1 MSLSFIS
8 SVLLRM
14 KVSEFTFHYSQTSV
28 FILICGG
35 SKSGQKFLKNFLK
48 IFCALISSP
57 PKKDRASQSKL
68 CLNLY
73 SIHSIFQSF
82 NLSIFQSFNPF
93 NPYSP
98 IIFLNC
104 PSSIPSII
112 VLTNSPKSLCPLSP
126 VNLISPCHFPITSPT
141 LTLPPLQ
148 AFLTSCLFHS

>member
-1 MSLSFIS
+1 MNDWLTRLSFIS

-14 KVSEFTFHYSQTSV
+14 KASEFTFHYSQTSV

-35 SKSGQKFLKNFLK
+35 SRSGQKFLKKFK
-48 IFCALISSP
+48 KFFCAPIHNKKRQSLTLEALSKSP
-57 PKKDRASQSKL
+57 
-68 CLNLY
+68 
-73 SIHSIFQSF
+73 F
-82 NLSIFQSFNPF
+82 NLFNLL

-104 PSSIPSII
+104 FSSIPSII
-112 VLTNSPKSLCPLSP
+112 VLTNSPKSFCPLSP
-126 VNLISPCHFPITSPT
+126 VNLISPCHFPIISPT